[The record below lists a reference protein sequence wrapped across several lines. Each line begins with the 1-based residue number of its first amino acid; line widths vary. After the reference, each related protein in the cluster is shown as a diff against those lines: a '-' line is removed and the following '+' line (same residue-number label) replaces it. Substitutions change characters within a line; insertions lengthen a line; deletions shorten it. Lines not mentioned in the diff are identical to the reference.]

1 MVQRP
6 RAANKRPGR
15 SRPCLCGSGTKY
27 ARCCARKFG
36 QVASRLAP
44 TGELIERAL
53 AHHQSG
59 LLGEAEEIYAQILRL
74 EPENTDAL
82 HFSGLIAHQQG
93 RSEVAIDLMLRAI
106 EREAGRATFF
116 INLGQVFEST
126 GELDKA
132 VLNYRAAASL
142 DPASGPAHH
151 RLGDILFKQG
161 IINEAASSYSRALS
175 LMPDSPE
182 TINRWG
188 VCCRKLGK
196 SSKLPFVIKKRSLSK
211 RTTLRRTTI

>member
-15 SRPCLCGSGTKY
+15 ESSLPMRQRDEVS
-27 ARCCARKFG
+27 RCCARKFG

-53 AHHQSG
+53 AHHRVVCLVKRKKSMPRSS
-59 LLGEAEEIYAQILRL
+59 AW

-93 RSEVAIDLMLRAI
+93 RSEVADRPYAARAI

-132 VLNYRAAASL
+132 VLELPRGSFARSRFGTRASQARRYSL
-142 DPASGPAHH
+142 
-151 RLGDILFKQG
+151 
-161 IINEAASSYSRALS
+161 
-175 LMPDSPE
+175 
-182 TINRWG
+182 
-188 VCCRKLGK
+188 
-196 SSKLPFVIKKRSLSK
+196 
-211 RTTLRRTTI
+211 